1 MSAIFI
7 SYRRED
13 SQDSARALYESLVRE
28 FGRERLFMDVEA
40 IGLGIDFHDA
50 VERSL
55 NDCGAFLVVIGPTW
69 LDIKAADDPQGQR
82 RLDDPKDN
90 VRQEVATAL
99 QRGQGLPVI
108 PVLVRGASMPAE
120 AKLPDDL
127 KKLAYRNALALS
139 HTDWDGNLQ
148 KLVAA
153 IRPYVDN
160 GNPAPQSSSEIQ
172 SILKHGVQVQKLQ
185 AAGVDV
191 HASSAMQSGSA
202 VESGS
207 AANVKL
213 GKGVLIGIPLLIVAA
228 VVGYVALKH
237 GSNPTPKPN
246 PGPAGIAVTIV
257 RNSRLKGTPGPVDIS
272 VDGEQQGQIRFDDHG
287 NTPIQIHASEG
298 EHQFTI
304 SNPQTKANCAG
315 TFQSSADNPKLVLRM
330 RDNGTVC
337 SLQPFT
343 KADAGTE

>member
-28 FGRERLFMDVEA
+28 FGKDRLFMDVEA
-40 IGLGIDFHDA
+40 IGLGTNFHDA
-50 VERSL
+50 VEQSL
-55 NDCGAFLVVIGPTW
+55 ANCGVFLAVIGPTW
-69 LDIKAADDPQGQR
+69 LDIRAADEPQGQR
-82 RLDDPKDN
+82 RLDNPKDN

-99 QRGQGLPVI
+99 NKPELPVI
-108 PVLVRGASMPAE
+108 PVLVHGASMPAE
-120 AKLPDDL
+120 EKLPDDL
-127 KKLAYRNALALS
+127 KKLACRNALVLR
-139 HTDWDGNLQ
+139 HDDWDGNMQ

-153 IRPYVDN
+153 IRPRVNN
-160 GNPAPQSSSEIQ
+160 GNAAPQSSSQVQ
-172 SILKHGVQVQKLQ
+172 SILEHGVQGQKLQ

-191 HASSAMQSGSA
+191 HASSAMRSGSTL
-202 VESGS
+202 ESGS

-213 GKGVLIGIPLLIVAA
+213 GKGVLIGVPVLIIAA
-228 VVGYVALKH
+228 VVAYFVMMRGPHPK
-237 GSNPTPKPN
+237 PKPN
-246 PGPAGIAVTIV
+246 PGTVGIAVTIV
-257 RNSRLKGTPGPVDIS
+257 RNSRLAGVPGPVNLS

-287 NTPIQIHASEG
+287 STPIQIHASAG
-298 EHQFTI
+298 EHQFAI

-315 TFQSSADNPKLVLRM
+315 TFQASADNPKLVLRM

-343 KADAGTE
+343 KADASTE